1 MKKIGNFATLP
12 GLRLW
17 ALLGLRMPRRVV
29 FYRAGVALSAP
40 AGVALSAP
48 AATATCFRTQLGS
61 YDTRDGTI
69 HRRLEGFLVRFL
81 LSLTNDSSSEAGG
94 KYVRIKISLCGVQI

>member
-1 MKKIGNFATLP
+1 MKNIGNFATLP

-29 FYRAGVALSAP
+29 FHR

-69 HRRLEGFLVRFL
+69 HRRLEGFLARFL